1 MELRHMYMIN
11 MVQRAVKS
19 FLPFYLFTFLPLNV
33 AAQKLVAEKTVVDV
47 GRTGYQTPI
56 TAVFEL
62 RNKGS
67 RRMKIEAVKP
77 DCYCVA
83 VDYPKGEI
91 GGGDKFQ
98 IRMTYDA
105 RQLGH
110 FNQQAAVISNGSQ
123 KPLYLTMKG
132 VVLEHYV
139 DLSGNYPVV
148 MGDLRLDKS
157 ELEFDDVNR
166 GDQPV
171 QELHLYNHGSQ
182 VFQPNLLHLP
192 PYLTALMQP
201 EKLQPGE
208 EGVMTVRLNSA
219 KLHDYGLTQTS
230 VYLAG
235 NVGDKV
241 SADHEIGVSTVLL
254 PSFPEQITNPAH
266 IQLSKESVDIVFEGK
281 SKKTD
286 VIDIVNTGHSELK
299 ISSLQMFTG
308 GLKISLSKSR
318 LMPGEY
324 AKLKITAMR
333 DDLQKVRTRPRIL
346 MITNDPDKAKIVIT
360 INAKL

>member
-1 MELRHMYMIN
+1 MKMNIIN
-11 MVQRAVKS
+11 KVRGMVKVV
-19 FLPFYLFTFLPLNV
+19 LPFYLLTFLPLNV
-33 AAQKLVAEKTVVDV
+33 AAQKLVAENTTVDV
-47 GRTGYQTPI
+47 GRTGYQKPI

-62 RNKGS
+62 YNKS
-67 RRMKIEAVKP
+67 NRRLKIEAVKP

-91 GGGDKFQ
+91 GGGEKFK
-98 IRMTYDA
+98 ISMTYDA

-110 FNQQAAVISNGSQ
+110 FNQQAAIISNGTK
-123 KPLYLTMKG
+123 KPLYLMMKG
-132 VVLEHYV
+132 IVLEHYV
-139 DLSGNYPVV
+139 DLSGNYPLAI
-148 MGDLRLDKS
+148 GALRLDKTD
-157 ELEFDDVNR
+157 LEFDDVNR

-171 QELHLYNHGSQ
+171 QELHLYNHGSEE
-182 VFQPNLLHLP
+182 FQPNLLHLP

-219 KLHDYGLTQTS
+219 KLHDYGLTQTA
-230 VYLAG
+230 VYMATQ
-235 NVGDKV
+235 VGEKV
-241 SADHEIGVSTVLL
+241 RADREIGVSAVLL
-254 PSFPEQITNPAH
+254 PSFPEKITNPAR
-266 IQLSKESVDIVFEGK
+266 IQLSKDSVDIRFEGK
-281 SKKTD
+281 SKKSD
-286 VIDIVNTGHSELK
+286 VIDIVNVGKSELK

-333 DDLQKVRTRPRIL
+333 DDLQKVRRHPRIL
-346 MITNDPDKAKIVIT
+346 MITNDPDKAKIVIK
-360 INAKL
+360 INAKD

>member
-1 MELRHMYMIN
+1 MKMNLNNR
-11 MVQRAVKS
+11 VKRVVKVV
-19 FLPFYLFTFLPLNV
+19 LPFYLLTFLPFPV
-33 AAQKLVAEKTVVDV
+33 AAQKLVAENTTVDV
-47 GRTGYQTPI
+47 GRTGYQKPI

-62 RNKGS
+62 RNKGN
-67 RRMKIEAVKP
+67 RRLKIEAVKP

-110 FNQQAAVISNGSQ
+110 FNQQAAIISNGTK
-123 KPLYLTMKG
+123 KPLYLMMKG
-132 VVLEHYV
+132 IVLEHYV
-139 DLSGNYPVV
+139 DLSGNYPVE
-148 MGDLRLDKS
+148 MGDLRLDKTD
-157 ELEFDDVNR
+157 LEFDDVNR

-171 QELHLYNHGSQ
+171 QELHLYNHGTKD
-182 VFQPNLLHLP
+182 FQPNLLHLP

-219 KLHDYGLTQTS
+219 KLHDYGLTQTTVFMAS
-230 VYLAG
+230 K
-235 NVGDKV
+235 VGEKV
-241 SADHEIGVSTVLL
+241 RADHEIGVSAVLL
-254 PSFPEQITNPAH
+254 PSFPEKITNPAR
-266 IQLSKESVDIVFEGK
+266 IQLSKESVDIQFDGK
-281 SKKTD
+281 KKKTD
-286 VIDIVNTGHSELK
+286 VIDIVNTGQSELK

-308 GLKISLSKSR
+308 GLKISLSKSS
-318 LMPGEY
+318 MKPGES

-360 INAKL
+360 INAKD

>member
-1 MELRHMYMIN
+1 
-11 MVQRAVKS
+11 VVKVV
-19 FLPFYLFTFLPLNV
+19 LPVYLFTLLPLNV
-33 AAQKLVAEKTVVDV
+33 TAQKLVAENTTVDV
-47 GRTGYQTPI
+47 GRTGYQKPI

-62 RNKGS
+62 YNKSS
-67 RRMKIEAVKP
+67 RRLKIEAVKP
-77 DCYCVA
+77 DCHCVT

-91 GGGDKFQ
+91 GGGDKFE

-110 FNQQAAVISNGSQ
+110 FNQQAAIISNGTK
-123 KPLYLTMKG
+123 KPLYLMMKG
-132 VVLEHYV
+132 IVLEHYV
-139 DLSGNYPVV
+139 DLSGNYPVA
-148 MGDLRLDKS
+148 MGALRLDKTD
-157 ELEFDDVNR
+157 LEFDDVNR

-171 QELHLYNHGSQ
+171 QELHLYNHGSEE
-182 VFQPNLLHLP
+182 FQPNLLHLP

-219 KLHDYGLTQTS
+219 KLHDYGLTQTA
-230 VYLAG
+230 VYMASQ
-235 NVGDKV
+235 VGEKV
-241 SADHEIGVSTVLL
+241 RADHEIGVSAVLL
-254 PSFPEQITNPAH
+254 PSFPEKITNPAR
-266 IQLSKESVDIVFEGK
+266 IQLSKETVDIQFDGK
-281 SKKTD
+281 KKKTD

-308 GLKISLSKSR
+308 GLKISLNKSR
-318 LMPGEY
+318 LNPGEY
-324 AKLKITAMR
+324 AKLKITAIR

-360 INAKL
+360 INVKD

>member
-1 MELRHMYMIN
+1 MKMNIIN
-11 MVQRAVKS
+11 KVRGMVKVV
-19 FLPFYLFTFLPLNV
+19 LPFYLFTFLPLNV

-47 GRTGYQTPI
+47 GRTGYQKPI
-56 TAVFEL
+56 TAVFEF

-67 RRMKIEAVKP
+67 RRLKINAVKP
-77 DCYCVA
+77 DCYCVT

-91 GGGDKFQ
+91 GGGDKFE

-105 RQLGH
+105 HQLGH
-110 FNQQAAVISNGSQ
+110 FNQQAAIISNGTK
-123 KPLYLTMKG
+123 KPLYLMMKG
-132 VVLEHYV
+132 IVLEHYV
-139 DLSGNYPVV
+139 DLSGNYPVA
-148 MGDLRLDKS
+148 MGDLRLDKTD
-157 ELEFDDVNR
+157 LEFDDVNR

-182 VFQPNLLHLP
+182 DYQPNLLHLP

-219 KLHDYGLTQTS
+219 KLHNYGLTQTA

-241 SADHEIGVSTVLL
+241 RADHEIGVSAVLL
-254 PSFPEQITNPAH
+254 PSFPEKITNPAR
-266 IQLSKESVDIVFEGK
+266 IQLSKETVDIQFDGT
-281 SKKTD
+281 SKKSD

-360 INAKL
+360 INSKL

>member
-1 MELRHMYMIN
+1 MKIYLN
-11 MVQRAVKS
+11 KVQRAVKGL
-19 FLPFYLFTFLPLNV
+19 LPFCLLTFLPSPV
-33 AAQKLVAEKTVVDV
+33 AAQKLVAEKTVVDA
-47 GRTGYQTPI
+47 GRTGYQKPI

-67 RRMKIEAVKP
+67 RRMKINAVKP

-91 GGGDKFQ
+91 GGNEKFQ

-110 FNQQAAVISNGSQ
+110 FNQQAAVIINGSQ
-123 KPLYLTMKG
+123 KPFYLTMKG

-139 DLSGNYPVV
+139 DLSGNYPVA
-148 MGDLRLDKS
+148 MGDLRLDKTD
-157 ELEFDDVNR
+157 LEFDDVNR

-171 QELHLYNHGSQ
+171 QELHLYNHGSTD
-182 VFQPNLLHLP
+182 FQPNLLHLP
-192 PYLTALMQP
+192 PYLTALMVP

-208 EGVMTVRLNSA
+208 EGVMTVRLNSS
-219 KLHDYGLTQTS
+219 KIHDYGLTQTS

-241 SADHEIGVSTVLL
+241 RADHEIGVSAVLL
-254 PSFPEQITNPAH
+254 PSFPEKIANPAH
-266 IQLSKESVDIVFEGK
+266 IQLSKESVDILFEGK
-281 SKKTD
+281 SKKSD

-324 AKLKITAMR
+324 AKLKITAIR
-333 DDLQKVRTRPRIL
+333 DELQKVRTRPRFL
-346 MITNDPDKAKIVIT
+346 MITNDPDKAKIVIN
-360 INAKL
+360 INVK